1 MITLRIMR
9 WEGDPGLSG
18 WTLSDSMSALIRG
31 RPDGTCVQKRRQC
44 ERRNQRWSDAAAGPG
59 TPKSAGS
66 WKTKNKFSLR
76 TFLTH
81 SF

>member
-31 RPDGTCVQKRRQC
+31 RPDGTCDRR
-44 ERRNQRWSDAAAGPG
+44 EDNV
-59 TPKSAGS
+59 SAGTRGGVM
-66 WKTKNKFSLR
+66 WPQAQEHQNPLEAGRLR
-76 TFLTH
+76 INSH
-81 SF
+81 